1 MSLCCDIF
9 LVFQRED
16 AVEQLKKDQVKS
28 DKRIKALKERMKKMA
43 APASALTDTGPKNS
57 VDDEVFENEEEN
69 E

>member
-1 MSLCCDIF
+1 
-9 LVFQRED
+9 
-16 AVEQLKKDQVKS
+16 
-28 DKRIKALKERMKKMA
+28 MKKMA